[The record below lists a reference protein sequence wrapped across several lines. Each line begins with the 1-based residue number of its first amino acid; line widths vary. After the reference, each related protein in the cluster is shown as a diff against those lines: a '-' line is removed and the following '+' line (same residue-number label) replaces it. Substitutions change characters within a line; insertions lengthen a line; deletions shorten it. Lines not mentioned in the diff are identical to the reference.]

1 MSMVTPIGLR
11 PSALCPTTMD
21 ITIGIIAEERAVADA
36 KPRWMTM
43 RKAAITAININ
54 TLALSREKAFTNT

>member
-1 MSMVTPIGLR
+1 
-11 PSALCPTTMD
+11 MD

-43 RKAAITAININ
+43 RKAAITAIKMN